1 MFYRYIYKITYLPT
15 KQFYIGKR
23 KAKENCKP
31 EEDFAIYYFTSA
43 SSNSWIKKSLKK
55 NRELWNIEF
64 LACNA
69 KTDEELAK
77 HNLPPVEVDR
87 MIDCPEEEETPQK
100 EGEE

>member
-43 SSNSWIKKSLKK
+43 SSNSCIKKSFKK
-55 NRELWNIEF
+55 NRFTSNRF
-64 LACNA
+64 C
-69 KTDEELAK
+69 KQT
-77 HNLPPVEVDR
+77 
-87 MIDCPEEEETPQK
+87 QK
-100 EGEE
+100 CIFR